1 MRPSG
6 AGGGAAAPPQA
17 GEPGPAALRRR
28 AASAAAAA
36 PAAPRLAQAG
46 NRRPARS
53 TPALAR
59 DGQHPPP
66 RGHPGDPHAMTYA
79 KVWYAMHSGS
89 LAFVLPFLN
98 VYLVSN
104 GITPAEIGVLA
115 ALRPVVGTPA
125 AAGWAAAA
133 DASGAHR
140 AILGACFLASTAGR
154 LAIPLA
160 PGSFPFQLALA
171 LAIEAVA
178 APIPVIADAAVVAA
192 APDADGYGRARLWG
206 AVGWGGLSLAAG
218 ALVAAKGVSA
228 GFIAYAGAAAAT
240 LGPTLLL
247 PVGALAVAGG
257 VATGQNSRRQGGR
270 GRPAPTPAAAAAD
283 QPPSMG
289 KAAAQLMNDRRAT
302 VFFGLALLLGVA
314 ASTIATFLPI
324 YLATDLGGSEALLGA
339 AIGVACAAEVPVF
352 YWSGAL
358 VKAVGA
364 RRLLDLAAACYIAR
378 LVGYCVIGHAIA
390 GADGSPAGGLGAAAI
405 LPLEALHG
413 FAFAGSWAAGTE
425 HCAALAPSG
434 LKTTAQSL
442 FAAAYA
448 GVGGG
453 LGALAGGALYTAGG
467 PDACFLGTAAL
478 VAVGWVVLSTL
489 EAAGGDE
496 EGDGQGIVDAGV
508 SPRGGPPRGARPAPA
523 ALPTSPSS
531 PAGRVRAGSAS
542 GRSMAATSPSPPPA
556 PRARRGAGGRAGLAG
571 E

>member
-1 MRPSG
+1 MEEERKDATATFS
-6 AGGGAAAPPQA
+6 APP
-17 GEPGPAALRRR
+17 PLFPPAPSLTL
-28 AASAAAAA
+28 
-36 PAAPRLAQAG
+36 PTLC
-46 NRRPARS
+46 
-53 TPALAR
+53 
-59 DGQHPPP
+59 PPP
-66 RGHPGDPHAMTYA
+66 PPPPPQ
-79 KVWYAMHSGS
+79 VWYAMHSGS

-98 VYLVSN
+98 VYLVAH
-104 GITPAEIGVLA
+104 GITPAQVGILA
-115 ALRPVVGTPA
+115 ALRPVIGTPA

-133 DASGAHR
+133 DSSSGHR
-140 AILGACFLASTAGR
+140 AILGFCFLASTAGR

-171 LAIEAVA
+171 LATEAVA

-206 AVGWGGLSLAAG
+206 AVGWGGLSLVAG
-218 ALVAAKGVSA
+218 ALVAAKGVGA
-228 GFIAYAGAAAAT
+228 GFAAYAAAAAAT

-257 VATGQNSRRQGGR
+257 AVAGRAGARAGQAP
-270 GRPAPTPAAAAAD
+270 PAPRQPPPKAAAAA
-283 QPPSMG
+283 
-289 KAAAQLMNDRRAT
+289 QLVTDRRAA

-324 YLATDLGGSEALLGA
+324 YLAGDLGGSEALLGA

-358 VKAVGA
+358 VRAVGA
-364 RRLLDLAAACYIAR
+364 RRLLDLAAACYVAR
-378 LVGYCVIGHAIA
+378 LVGYSVIGHAIMAAAGGGGGGGLDGGGGGGGGGGLPGA
-390 GADGSPAGGLGAAAI
+390 GALGAAAI

-425 HCAALAPSG
+425 YCASLAPPG

-489 EAAGGDE
+489 EAAGGGVQDDGVVDVTPG
-496 EGDGQGIVDAGV
+496 GDDA
-508 SPRGGPPRGARPAPA
+508 PGAAAPA
-523 ALPTSPSS
+523 ALPGGRRPSS
-531 PAGRVRAGSAS
+531 PSPRGRARSAS
-542 GRSMAATSPSPPPA
+542 GRRRAATSPSPPRPPVA
-556 PRARRGAGGRAGLAG
+556 TGSTKMGTTRSRRAGREG
-571 E
+571 GSF